1 MPASEHIELQPK
13 RAGERL
19 LPLHGNGD
27 GGPTAPDRQL
37 DELFDIAR
45 RCAAQSSTRRKRFG
59 SFLL

>member
-1 MPASEHIELQPK
+1 MPASEHIVVQPK

-19 LPLHGNGD
+19 LLDGNAD
-27 GGPTAPDRQL
+27 GPTAPGERL
-37 DELFDIAR
+37 DELFDVAR